1 MKTIYIKLFYLLLL
15 LPFISLAQST
25 LDGTVMD
32 QKTKQPIPG
41 VNVLVQGSSGGT
53 QTDFDGKFKL
63 ANVKKGDKVVFSYI
77 GYKNTTISYNDQK
90 SVSISLEEDSN
101 ELKEVV
107 VQVGYGSVKKK
118 DATGSVAVITSKDFN
133 KGTVVGVDQM
143 VQGKIAGL
151 QVTTQGGSP
160 GEGGIFR
167 IRGGSSLNANND
179 PLYVIDG
186 VPVDKEG
193 IKGGKN
199 PLATINQ
206 NNIESVTV
214 LKDAS
219 AAAIYGSRASN
230 GVIIIT
236 TKKGK
241 AGEMQMNYNG
251 SLSVSTIAKQTKV
264 LSADEFK
271 SYVNTYGSSAQ
282 KAILGT
288 QSTDWQKEIFRTAL
302 GTEHNLAVSGGKEYL
317 TYRASLGVSNL
328 NGLLKQDNF
337 LRNTIGANLIG
348 KFFDNHLKIEVNNN
362 TSSMKNNYSNKDA
375 IGGAISYDPS
385 QAIYNNDGTYF
396 QWGSTLAGKNPLALL
411 NQKKNFGTAFN
422 SVGNIQTEYKLHFL
436 PELKFVANLGYEYRE
451 GRGYGST
458 SQDYSFASEK
468 GDSYVNTESKKNRLM
483 DLYVNYKKDLSFIKG
498 SVELTSGYS
507 YQNFRREY
515 LDSNTDGNSG
525 ISTVG
530 VSTPEIV
537 NLQSYFGRIG
547 FNIYDKYLLTATL
560 RRDGTSRFA
569 PEYKWGNFPS
579 LAFAWKMSDESFI
592 KNSKTISNLKMR
604 LGWGITGQQDVT
616 VYPSIAL
623 YLTSNSTAQYQIGNT
638 FYNTIRPQP
647 YNSSLKWEETETLNA
662 GLDFGLF
669 DNRFTGSVDIY
680 EKRTKDLL
688 AFVPNPAFFGFS
700 NYDNYNVGNL
710 KNQGIELST
719 DFKVIRSSDL
729 NWNIGGNITFQK
741 SNVTNLIPGAPS
753 VGLPNSESING
764 GIDNKIQINQVGYTP
779 NSFFVYE
786 QIYDANGKPIDGAFV
801 DRNGDGSISNADL
814 YIYKKPTPDVFYGL
828 YTNLSYK
835 KIDFSMTWRGSLGN
849 YVYNNVDSNLGWQNQ
864 LLIRETDL
872 SNAVSEVLNTN
883 LTYKGSE
890 RYLSDYYIQDASF
903 IKLDNVSIGYNFD
916 KFLGTKTTSR
926 LSLGGQNLLI
936 ITKYKGIDPEVEKG
950 IDKSIY
956 PRPRIITLGL
966 NVNF

>member
-1 MKTIYIKLFYLLLL
+1 MFI
-15 LPFISLAQST
+15 LPFALLAQST
-25 LDGTVMD
+25 LDGTVVD
-32 QKTKQPIPG
+32 TKTKQPIPG
-41 VNVLVQGSSGGT
+41 VNVLLQGASNGT

-63 ANVKKGDKVVFSYI
+63 SNIKKGDNIIFSYI
-77 GYKNTTISYNDQK
+77 GYKNATVAFNNQQSLLIA
-90 SVSISLEEDSN
+90 LEEDSN

-118 DATGSVAVITSKDFN
+118 DATGSVAVITTKDFN

-160 GEGGIFR
+160 GEGGIVR

-241 AGEMQMNYNG
+241 AGEMQVNYNG
-251 SLSVSTIAKQTKV
+251 SLSVSSIAKKAEV
-264 LSADEFK
+264 LSADQFK
-271 SYVNTYGSSAQ
+271 DFINTYGSSAQ
-282 KAILGT
+282 KAIVGT
-288 QSTDWQKEIFRTAL
+288 QNTDWQNEIFRTAI
-302 GTEHNLAVSGGKEYL
+302 GTEHSIAVSGGKEYL
-317 TYRASLGVSNL
+317 TYRASLGLSDL
-328 NGLLKQDNF
+328 NGLLKKDNF
-337 LRNTIGANLIG
+337 FRNTIGANLIG

-362 TSSMKNNYSNKDA
+362 TSSMKNNYSEKGA
-375 IGGAISYDPS
+375 IGAAIAYDPS
-385 QAIYNNDGTYF
+385 QAIFNADGTYF
-396 QWGSTLAGKNPLALL
+396 QWSSTLAGKNPLSLL
-411 NQKKNFGTAFN
+411 NQKRNFGLAYN
-422 SVGNIQTEYKLHFL
+422 SVGNIQTEYKLHFF
-436 PELKFVANLGYEYRE
+436 PKLKLVANLGYEYRQ
-451 GRGYGST
+451 GRGFGGTDSDFGFT
-458 SQDYSFASEK
+458 SEK
-468 GDSYVNTESKKNRLM
+468 GDSYNSTESKKNRLM
-483 DLYVNYKKDLSFIKG
+483 DLFFNYKQDVSFIKG
-498 SVELTSGYS
+498 SIELTSGYS
-507 YQNFRREY
+507 YQNFKRVYQDE
-515 LDSNTDGNSG
+515 NTDGNSG
-525 ISTVG
+525 ITTVG

-537 NLQSYFGRIG
+537 NLQSYFGRLV
-547 FNIYDKYLLTATL
+547 FNIYDKYLITATL

-569 PEYKWGNFPS
+569 PEFRWGNFPS
-579 LAFAWKMSDESFI
+579 VAAAWKLSDENFV
-592 KNSKTISNLKMR
+592 KNSKSISNLKLR

-616 VYPSIAL
+616 VYPSIPL
-623 YLTSNSTAQYQIGNT
+623 YLTSNTTAQYQIGNT
-638 FYNTIRPQP
+638 FYSTIRPQP
-647 YNSSLKWEETETLNA
+647 YNPSLKWEETETLNA
-662 GLDFGLF
+662 GIDFGFF
-669 DNRFTGSVDIY
+669 DNRLTGSVDIY

-700 NYDNYNVGNL
+700 NFDNYNVGNL
-710 KNQGIELST
+710 KNQGVE
-719 DFKVIRSSDL
+719 FSSDYKVVRSDEF

-753 VGLPNSESING
+753 VGLAAGDAING

-779 NSFFVYE
+779 NSFYVYE
-786 QIYDANGKPIDGAFV
+786 QIYDENGKPIDGAFV

-814 YIYKKPTPDVFYGL
+814 YIYKKSTPDIFYGF
-828 YTNLSYK
+828 YTNLSYNK
-835 KIDFSMTWRGSLGN
+835 FDFSMSWRGSLGN

-872 SNAVSEVLNTN
+872 SNGVTEVLNTN
-883 LTYKGSE
+883 LTFNGSE
-890 RYLSDYYIQDASF
+890 RYLSDYYVQDASF

-916 KFLGTKTTSR
+916 KFLGSNATSR
-926 LSLGGQNLLI
+926 VSLGGQNLLI
-936 ITKYKGIDPEVEKG
+936 FTKYKGIDPEVEKG
-950 IDKSIY
+950 LDKSIY
-956 PRPRIITLGL
+956 PRPIIVTLGL

>member
-1 MKTIYIKLFYLLLL
+1 MKTIYNKLLFLLFL
-15 LPFISLAQST
+15 LPFTMLAQST
-25 LDGTVMD
+25 LEGTVVD

-41 VNVLVQGSSGGT
+41 VNVIKQGSPGGT

-63 ANVKKGDKVVFSYI
+63 IDLKSGDNVVISYI
-77 GYKNTTISYNDQK
+77 GYKNQVIEYKGQKNLTISL
-90 SVSISLEEDSN
+90 IEDAN

-118 DATGSVAVITSKDFN
+118 DATGSVTTISTKDFN
-133 KGTVVGVDQM
+133 KGTIVGVDQM
-143 VQGKIAGL
+143 VQGKVAGL

-160 GEGGIFR
+160 GEGGIVR
-167 IRGGSSLNANND
+167 IRGGSSLNAGND

-186 VPVDKEG
+186 VPVDKNG

-241 AGEMQMNYNG
+241 AGEMQVNYNG
-251 SLSVSTIAKQTKV
+251 SLSVSTIAKQVEV
-264 LSADEFK
+264 LSADQFK
-271 SYVNTYGSSAQ
+271 DYINTYGNNDQ
-282 KAILGT
+282 KLILGKEN
-288 QSTDWQKEIFRTAL
+288 TDWQKEIFRTAI
-302 GTEHNLAVSGGKEYL
+302 GTEHNIAVSGGKDYL
-317 TYRASLGVSNL
+317 TYRASLGVSDL
-328 NGLLKQDNF
+328 NGLLVKDNF
-337 LRNTIGANLIG
+337 LRNTVGANLIG
-348 KFFDNHLKIEVNNN
+348 KFFDNHLKIEINNN
-362 TSSMKNNYSNKDA
+362 SSVNQNNYSNKDA
-375 IGGAISYDPS
+375 IGASISYDPS
-385 QAIYNNDGTYF
+385 QAIYNPDGTYF
-396 QWGSTLAGKNPLALL
+396 QWSSTLAGKNPLALL
-411 NQKKNFGTAFN
+411 NQKNNFGTAYN
-422 SVGNIQTEYKLHFL
+422 SVGNIQTEYKLHFF
-436 PELKFVANLGYEYRE
+436 PALKLVANLGYEYRE
-451 GRGYGST
+451 GRSFGNT
-458 SQDYSFASEK
+458 AEDYAFSAEK
-468 GDSYVNTESKKNRLM
+468 GDSYLSTESKKNRLM
-483 DLYVNYKKDLSFIKG
+483 DLFFNYKKDLSFIKG
-498 SVELTSGYS
+498 SVEFTSGYS

-515 LDSNTDGNSG
+515 QDENTDGNSDITTIG
-525 ISTVG
+525 T
-530 VSTPEIV
+530 STPEIV
-537 NLQSYFGRIG
+537 NLQSYFGRAV
-547 FNIYDKYLLTATL
+547 FNFYDKYLLTGTL

-569 PEYKWGNFPS
+569 PEFRWGNFPS
-579 LAFAWKMSDESFI
+579 LAFAWKMSDENFI

-647 YNSSLKWEETETLNA
+647 YNPSLKWEETETINV

-669 DNRFTGSVDIY
+669 NNRVTGSIDVY

-688 AFVPNPAFFGFS
+688 AFVPNPAFFGFA

-710 KNQGIELST
+710 KNQGIELSS
-719 DFKVIRSSDL
+719 DFKLIKNDKL
-729 NWNIGGNITFQK
+729 NWSVGANITFQK
-741 SNVTNLIPGAPS
+741 STITNLIPDAPN
-753 VGLPNSESING
+753 VGLAAGDGING
-764 GIDNKIQINQVGYTP
+764 GIDNKIQINQVGSTP
-779 NSFFVYE
+779 NSFYVYE

-801 DRNGDGSISNADL
+801 DRNGDGTISNQDL
-814 YIYKKPTPDVFYGL
+814 YIYKKPIPDTFFGV
-828 YTNLSYK
+828 YTNLSINK
-835 KIDFSMTWRGSLGN
+835 FDFSMSWRGSLGN
-849 YVYNNVDSNLGWQNQ
+849 YMYNNVDSNLGWQNQ
-864 LLIRETDL
+864 LLIRNTDL
-872 SNAVSEVLNTN
+872 SNGVSEVLNTN
-883 LTYKGSE
+883 LTFNGSE

-903 IKLDNVSIGYNFD
+903 IKLDNVSVGYNFD
-916 KFLGTKTTSR
+916 KFFGSKASSR
-926 LSLGGQNLLI
+926 ISLGGQNLLI

-956 PRPRIITLGL
+956 PRPLLFTLGL